1 MNSLRSYSVYDPD
14 WKKNYPG
21 WTYTILNESIRS
33 WLKVYDP
40 GWKYTILAEYLRYW
54 LKVYDH
60 WWNVYDHLRK
70 ISFTINIR
78 SFIWKYTTLRAQW
91 WLMNESVGSYTFSST
106 IVYMR
111 RQVRIASTW
120 KDRILSV
127 NKMIVTFSSRIAY
140 CQTDSFSHDRT
151 CGSLKIDQ
159 KWPSRL
165 Q

>member
-1 MNSLRSYSVYDPD
+1 MNSLQSYSVYDPD
-14 WKKNYPG
+14 WKKI
-21 WTYTILNESIRS
+21 ILAERIRS
-33 WLKVYDP
+33 WMKVYDSS
-40 GWKYTILAEYLRYW
+40 WIFAYIYW

-106 IVYMR
+106 IVYVR

>member
-14 WKKNYPG
+14 WKKI
-21 WTYTILNESIRS
+21 ILAERIRSWMKVYDSSWIFAILIESIRS
-33 WLKVYDP
+33 LVEC
-40 GWKYTILAEYLRYW
+40 IRSFA
-54 LKVYDH
+54 
-60 WWNVYDHLRK
+60 K